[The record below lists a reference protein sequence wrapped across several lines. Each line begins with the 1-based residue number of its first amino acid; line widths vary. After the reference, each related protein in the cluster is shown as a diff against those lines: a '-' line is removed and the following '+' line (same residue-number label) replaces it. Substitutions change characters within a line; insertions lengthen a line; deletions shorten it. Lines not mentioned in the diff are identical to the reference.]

1 MGIGIITFSC
11 RTNSAYFCLLK
22 EIWHL
27 FKFPLQSQEK
37 GSLLIKYKES
47 TRANM
52 KDLVA
57 FSYKAAIPKAIQEMT
72 VFVPPSSV
80 DK

>member
-1 MGIGIITFSC
+1 MQSTKAG
-11 RTNSAYFCLLK
+11 NWQVKVPYFIVL
-22 EIWHL
+22 HH
-27 FKFPLQSQEK
+27 
-37 GSLLIKYKES
+37 LLIKYIES

-57 FSYKAAIPKAIQEMT
+57 FSYKATIPKAIQEMT

>member
-1 MGIGIITFSC
+1 M
-11 RTNSAYFCLLK
+11 
-22 EIWHL
+22 HH
-27 FKFPLQSQEK
+27 
-37 GSLLIKYKES
+37 LLIKYIES